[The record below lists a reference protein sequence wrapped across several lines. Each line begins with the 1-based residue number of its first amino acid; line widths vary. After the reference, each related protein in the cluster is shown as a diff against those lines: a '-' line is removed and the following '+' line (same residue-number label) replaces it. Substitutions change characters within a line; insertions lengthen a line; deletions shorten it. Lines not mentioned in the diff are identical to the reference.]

1 MAEQATK
8 QDKAPANPAAP
19 KTSEQQESRGSQVKK
34 GLAGMDFAAQ
44 EKALAPPTDG
54 PGAGGGPPMTY
65 GGGS

>member
-1 MAEQATK
+1 MAQQATK
-8 QDKAPANPAAP
+8 QENTPANPATP
-19 KTSEQQESRGSQVKK
+19 KTEAQQESRGAQVKK

-54 PGAGGGPPMTY
+54 GPGGGGPPMTY